1 MLVFGRRAS
10 DTFVEPLLEVKVK
23 SFVMKDYLRLIDT
36 NTSGPRCDVTP
47 LFTDSTAFVQLL
59 EDLSEPFVDLDF
71 EYVAGIDA
79 LGFILGTA
87 LGMHLHR
94 GVVAIRKGGK
104 LPVPVVSREFTDYT
118 GLKKTLE
125 LRTDILKP
133 GDRVLLVDE
142 WIETGAQVTAA
153 IELLEELQAT
163 VIGIATINID
173 ENPVTRQLQDEYTCF
188 SLWKDGV

>member
-1 MLVFGRRAS
+1 
-10 DTFVEPLLEVKVK
+10 
-23 SFVMKDYLRLIDT
+23 MKDYLRLIDT

-47 LFTDSTAFVQLL
+47 LFTDSEAFL
-59 EDLSEPFVDLDF
+59 ELVSDLALPFSEIDF

-87 LGMHLHR
+87 LAMHLHR
-94 GVVAIRKGGK
+94 GVIAIRKGGK
-104 LPVPVVSREFTDYT
+104 LPVPVIERQFTDYT
-118 GLKKTLE
+118 GQLKKLE

-142 WIETGAQVTAA
+142 WIETGAQVKAA

-163 VIGIATINID
+163 VVGIATINID
-173 ENPVTRQLQDEYTCF
+173 DNPLTQQLQKQYFCY
-188 SLWKDGV
+188 SLWRDGA

>member
-1 MLVFGRRAS
+1 
-10 DTFVEPLLEVKVK
+10 
-23 SFVMKDYLRLIDT
+23 
-36 NTSGPRCDVTP
+36 VTP
-47 LFTDSTAFVQLL
+47 LFTDSTAFLSLV
-59 EDLSEPFVDLDF
+59 EDLAQPYSGSEF

-87 LGMHLHR
+87 LGMYMHR

-104 LPVPVVSREFTDYT
+104 LPVPVVSRQFTDYS
-118 GLKKTLE
+118 GRVKTLE
-125 LRTDILKP
+125 LRKDILKP

-142 WIETGAQVTAA
+142 WIETGSQVKAA

-173 ENPVTRQLQDEYTCF
+173 NNPVTQQLRDNYNCF
-188 SLWKDGV
+188 SLWRDGE